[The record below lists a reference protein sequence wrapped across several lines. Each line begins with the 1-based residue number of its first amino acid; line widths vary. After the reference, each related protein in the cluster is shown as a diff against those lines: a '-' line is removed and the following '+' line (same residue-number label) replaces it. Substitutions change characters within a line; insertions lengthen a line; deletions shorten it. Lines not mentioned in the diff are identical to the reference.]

1 MRLVLLASARS
12 VHTRKWY
19 SQLRKAGVDV
29 HLITAAPFRDDSVE
43 QIVVETGIFGK
54 LGYIVNAGKVR
65 RLIREIE
72 PDIVHAYYA
81 SGYGWWGARSRC
93 HPLLVSVWGSD
104 ITVDAQR
111 SCGVRQSTKYALNR
125 ADVICATS
133 RYLADSTLGLF
144 PNVAPKV
151 KLLPFGVDMNLFT
164 TLPVRRFENVPL
176 VFGAAKFLGHVY
188 GFDLLLHAFRDVLT
202 SLPAARLK
210 IAGDGP
216 AYRDLVDLSRS
227 LGLSDSVEFLG
238 YVPQEHMPA
247 FLNSIDIFVMPSRE
261 EAFGVSA
268 VEALAC
274 GVPVIGSRV
283 GGIVEVLNHGD
294 CGILVDPENV
304 KALLDAMLS
313 LAGDHE
319 MRMRLS
325 EKGREHVVA
334 NYDIGECTSMQIDI
348 YEKLLAGGYSNR
360 K

>member
-1 MRLVLLASARS
+1 LVLLASARS

-19 SQLRKAGVDV
+19 SQLRNAGVDV
-29 HLITAAPFRDDSVE
+29 HLITAAPFNDDRVE
-43 QIVVETGIFGK
+43 QIVIGMGLFGR
-54 LGYIVNAGKVR
+54 LGYLLNAGKVR
-65 RLIREIE
+65 RLISQLK

-81 SGYGWWGARSRC
+81 PGYGWWGARSGA

-104 ITVDAQR
+104 ITVEAR
-111 SCGVRQSTKYALNR
+111 RFFIMRQSTRYALNH

-133 RYLADSTLGLF
+133 RYLAESTAKLY
-144 PNVAPKV
+144 PRVAQKV
-151 KLLPFGVDMNLFT
+151 KVLPFGVDMNLFT
-164 TLPVRRFENVPL
+164 TLPGRRFEKDPL
-176 VFGAAKFLGHVY
+176 VFGAAKFLGLVY

-238 YVPQEHMPA
+238 YVPQEYMPA
-247 FLNSIDIFVMPSRE
+247 FLNSIDISMMPSRE

-283 GGIVEVLNHGD
+283 GGIVEVLNQGE

-304 KALLDAMLS
+304 EALSDAMLA
-313 LAGDHE
+313 LAGDYE
-319 MRMRLS
+319 MRKRLS

-334 NYDIGECTSMQIDI
+334 NYDIDKCTSMQIDI
-348 YEKLLAGGYSNR
+348 YEKLLAGGYSNSQ
-360 K
+360 